1 MLQLA
6 TIALVIM
13 LLFAIVAV
21 ARLVTRWIAD
31 R

>member
-13 LLFAIVAV
+13 LLFAIIAV

>member
-13 LLFAIVAV
+13 LLFAIIAL
-21 ARLVTRWIAD
+21 ARLVTRWIVD

>member
-13 LLFAIVAV
+13 LLFAIIAL

>member
-13 LLFAIVAV
+13 LLFAILAV

>member
-13 LLFAIVAV
+13 LLFAIIAV
-21 ARLVTRWIAD
+21 ARLVTRWIVD

>member
-1 MLQLA
+1 MLPLA

-13 LLFAIVAV
+13 LLFAILAV
-21 ARLVTRWIAD
+21 ARLVTRWIVD